1 MKRSLNEFK
10 LDELLKK
17 IKNDMVIEKNNKE
30 EIKLSLQ
37 KLKDIKR
44 KKNENLEFR
53 KILREM
59 KKSENF

>member
-1 MKRSLNEFK
+1 
-10 LDELLKK
+10 
-17 IKNDMVIEKNNKE
+17 MVIEKNNKE
-30 EIKLSLQ
+30 EIKQSLQ